1 MKSLSLKKR
10 TDEYRFFFVLFL
22 FCSLLFLSA
31 CSESQVEL
39 EEKLDFTLQD
49 DLKWIVGEVMRGT
62 GKKHLLE
69 KPYYVLEDLRYFE
82 GDTARVFSAYA
93 KVKYYYFKDI
103 AIVQERKYRYQAQNN
118 FWDRYYKKLLHEAPK
133 D

>member
-49 DLKWIVGEVMRGT
+49 DLKWIVPIMFWKIYDILKVIQ
-62 GKKHLLE
+62 LE
-69 KPYYVLEDLRYFE
+69 CFRPTQK
-82 GDTARVFSAYA
+82 SSIIIS
-93 KVKYYYFKDI
+93 KI
-103 AIVQERKYRYQAQNN
+103 
-118 FWDRYYKKLLHEAPK
+118 
-133 D
+133 